1 MFLGAKIQS
10 FLWRTKRNDCKFC
23 GLRKLCYFCDGI
35 ETINSYQSMIACLIW
50 VLLYAFI
57 IWMLAAITSWW
68 AVIIMHIGAVIFL
81 LIYKGDAIFR
91 GSNSP
96 ENPDDKTCDDE
107 SYRAAREERD
117 AYDDYW
123 ASIDMDND

>member
-1 MFLGAKIQS
+1 
-10 FLWRTKRNDCKFC
+10 
-23 GLRKLCYFCDGI
+23 
-35 ETINSYQSMIACLIW
+35 MIACLIW

-91 GSNSP
+91 GSNPP

-123 ASIDMDND
+123 ASIDMDKD